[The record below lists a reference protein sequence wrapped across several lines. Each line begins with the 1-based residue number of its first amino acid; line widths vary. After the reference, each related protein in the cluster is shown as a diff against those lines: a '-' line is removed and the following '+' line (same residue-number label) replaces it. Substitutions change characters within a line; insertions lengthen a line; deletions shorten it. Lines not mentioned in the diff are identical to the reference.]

1 MKSNEKTIMHATINV
16 YGHVQGVS
24 FRAYTRRK
32 AQELDLKGYV
42 KNLRDGTVLI
52 EVEGPKDKIKQL
64 YEWAKTSGSPASEVS
79 GADIS
84 WSAQL
89 KNYKIFQIELF

>member
-1 MKSNEKTIMHATINV
+1 MHATINV
-16 YGHVQGVS
+16 YGRVQGVS

-32 AQELDLKGYV
+32 AQELELKGYV

-52 EVEGPKDKIKQL
+52 EVEGPKNKIKQL
-64 YEWAKTSGSPASEVS
+64 YDWARTTGSPASEVA

-84 WSAQL
+84 WSEQL
-89 KNYKIFQIELF
+89 KNYKIFQIKMF